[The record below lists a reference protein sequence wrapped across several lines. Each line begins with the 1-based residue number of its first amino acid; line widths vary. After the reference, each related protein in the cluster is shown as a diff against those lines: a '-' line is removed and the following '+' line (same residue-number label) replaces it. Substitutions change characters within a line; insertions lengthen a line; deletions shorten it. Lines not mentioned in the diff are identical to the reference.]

1 MKFSIVSRGDQRSNQ
16 LKSTIYQY
24 LINFDLTYDEEKPDL
39 VITVGGD
46 GTFLDAFHRY
56 VDRLKTTAFIGIHT
70 GHLGF
75 YADWV
80 PNEVE
85 KLIIEIAKTPFQ
97 IVEYPLLEVII
108 RNKAGGKENRFL
120 ALNEAT
126 IKTTEGSVVFEV
138 EIRGE
143 HFETFRGDGL
153 CISTPSG
160 STAYNKA
167 LGGAILHPSIEAIQ
181 MTEMASINNRVFRT
195 IGSPLIL
202 PKHHTCL
209 LKPIVDRSFLVT
221 IDHFTDTYTDVS
233 SIQCRVA
240 EEKIRFARF
249 RPFPFWDRVRDSFIA
264 ESDSATLEK
273 FY

>member
-108 RNKAGGKENRFL
+108 RNKAGGKQNPSL
-120 ALNEAT
+120 DLHEAT

-143 HFETFRGDGL
+143 
-153 CISTPSG
+153 
-160 STAYNKA
+160 
-167 LGGAILHPSIEAIQ
+167 
-181 MTEMASINNRVFRT
+181 
-195 IGSPLIL
+195 
-202 PKHHTCL
+202 
-209 LKPIVDRSFLVT
+209 
-221 IDHFTDTYTDVS
+221 
-233 SIQCRVA
+233 
-240 EEKIRFARF
+240 
-249 RPFPFWDRVRDSFIA
+249 
-264 ESDSATLEK
+264 
-273 FY
+273 